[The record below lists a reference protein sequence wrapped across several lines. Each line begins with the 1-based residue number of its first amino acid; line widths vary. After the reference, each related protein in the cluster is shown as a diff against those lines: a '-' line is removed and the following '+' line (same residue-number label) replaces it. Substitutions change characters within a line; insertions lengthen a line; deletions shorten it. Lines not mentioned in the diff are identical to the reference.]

1 MIFVITMANNK
12 LLLLKYD
19 ISEPVIVKNK
29 ERKKNKKTTKRIKQK
44 RKRKKSTRYCNT
56 RTQIYRVVSPK

>member
-19 ISEPVIVKNK
+19 ISEPVIVKK
-29 ERKKNKKTTKRIKQK
+29 KGKKNKKTTKRIKQK

>member
-19 ISEPVIVKNK
+19 ISEPVIVKK
-29 ERKKNKKTTKRIKQK
+29 KGKKNKKTTKRIKQK
-44 RKRKKSTRYCNT
+44 RKGKKSTRYCNT